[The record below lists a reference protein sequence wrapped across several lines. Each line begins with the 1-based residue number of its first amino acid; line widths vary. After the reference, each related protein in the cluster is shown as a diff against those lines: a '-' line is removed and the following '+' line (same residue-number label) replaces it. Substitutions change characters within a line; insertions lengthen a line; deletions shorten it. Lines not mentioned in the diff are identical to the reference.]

1 MRKAILCL
9 GLFAVMFALGCQ
21 NPSMFKSIA
30 GKKLFWD
37 FETDPPGSLPAG
49 WVATQRDHKI
59 PSAVWQVTD
68 DSWGNTLA
76 MTSSACT
83 GKTCNLLLSSMSS
96 IANLTLSVKI
106 RAIGQRDEQN
116 FGLVWRALND
126 DNFYFALWSPKEKM
140 LRMGY
145 VLNGCMTPLRSIS
158 VGADPTQW
166 HTLQIEQFRDYIWVS
181 MDDVIQMELKDDT
194 IRYPG
199 MIGLVTQANS
209 WAMFDDVRVT
219 ELVNLTVTQN

>member
-1 MRKAILCL
+1 MKKTILCL
-9 GLFAVMFALGCQ
+9 GLFAALFACGCQ
-21 NPSMFKSIA
+21 TPSVLKSTA

-37 FETDPPGSLPAG
+37 FEMDAVGSLPAG
-49 WVATQRDHKI
+49 WVATQSDHKI
-59 PSAVWQVTD
+59 PSAAWQVTD

-83 GKTCNLLLSSMSS
+83 GNTCNLLLSSMSS

-106 RAIGQRDEQN
+106 RAIGQRDNQN
-116 FGLVWRALND
+116 FGLAWRALD
-126 DNFYFALWSPKEKM
+126 GDNFYFALWNPKEKM

-145 VLNGCMTPLRSIS
+145 FQGGHMTPLRSIS

-166 HTLQIEQFRDYIWVS
+166 HTLQIEQFRDNIWVS
-181 MDDVIQMELKDDT
+181 MDNVVQMELKDDT

-199 MIGLVTQANS
+199 MIGLVTQADS

-219 ELVNLTVTQN
+219 ELVNLTVTPN